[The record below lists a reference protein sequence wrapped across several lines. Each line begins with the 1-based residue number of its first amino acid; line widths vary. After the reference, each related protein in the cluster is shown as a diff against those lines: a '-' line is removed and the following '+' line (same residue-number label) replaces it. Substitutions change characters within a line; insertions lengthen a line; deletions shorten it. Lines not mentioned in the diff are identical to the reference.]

1 MVFPEPT
8 PGTTQDFKIKRSVTF
23 GPALMA
29 GSNSDDFLCF
39 DIRILLEY
47 GVLDALLHNC
57 LQAGSIKMEH
67 DNYAQ
72 RLQRPD

>member
-1 MVFPEPT
+1 
-8 PGTTQDFKIKRSVTF
+8 
-23 GPALMA
+23 MA